1 MKQMIDIIINYLSH
15 NFIIQVIVLILIRLI
30 IILIQFIKNPLYYV
44 KRILNNMKDQYYL
57 YKIRNDLKFYPKD
70 ILRIIN
76 EYNPTLPV

>member
-1 MKQMIDIIINYLSH
+1 MIGIIINYLSH

-70 ILRIIN
+70 ILKIIN
-76 EYNPTLPV
+76 KYNPRHPLPV